1 MNSRLQEV
9 PPLLELQ
16 RLIAEADADQ
26 LKDFLDALSPREV
39 ARSVSR
45 LDDEH
50 RGRLL
55 ATIEPDDAATVIEQI
70 PDVQAADAME
80 LLEPQVAA
88 AILHELAG
96 ADRADLLGDMEGPA
110 AEAIL
115 DAMEGEEAAATR
127 ALREYPDDVAGGLMT
142 LEYLAYR
149 EDVTVAD
156 ILTDLRANVD
166 KYRDFIV
173 QYVFVTTKQL
183 QLVGVLRFRD
193 LAFARQDREA
203 RDLMTPDP
211 LTILDTASLDEV
223 RAFFDRHTLYGV
235 PVVDDGGHLVG
246 MIRRAAV
253 SAAVAERNDAV
264 FLKTQGIVGGEE
276 LRTMPLL
283 HRSRR
288 RLAWLTVN
296 ILLNV
301 IAASVI
307 AIYQETLAAVI
318 ALAVFLP
325 IISDMSGC
333 SGNQAVAV
341 SMRELSLGLLRPS
354 EVRRVWLK
362 EIWVGW
368 INGLA
373 LGSLIA
379 TVAWAWKGNPFLG
392 LVVGVAMM
400 LNTVVAVSIGGTV
413 PLLLRRFGV
422 DPALASGPILTTV
435 TDMCGF
441 FLLLSIASAVLPLLT
456 GG

>member
-1 MNSRLQEV
+1 MNTGLREG
-9 PPLLELQ
+9 PPWLELQ
-16 RLIAEADADQ
+16 RLIDEADAEQ
-26 LKDFLDALSPREV
+26 LRNFLETLSPREA

-45 LDDEH
+45 LDDDH
-50 RGRLL
+50 RVRLL
-55 ATIEPDDAATVIEQI
+55 ATIEPDDAATVVDQI
-70 PDVQAADAME
+70 PDVQAADAIE
-80 LLEPQVAA
+80 LLDPRVAA
-88 AILHELAG
+88 AILHELPG
-96 ADRADLLGDMEGPA
+96 ADRADLLGDMGVPA

-115 DAMEGEEAAATR
+115 GAMEGEEAAATR
-127 ALREYPDDVAGGLMT
+127 ALHEYPDDVAGGLMT
-142 LEYLAYR
+142 LEYLAYS
-149 EDVTVAD
+149 EDTSVAD
-156 ILTDLRANVD
+156 ILADLRANAE
-166 KYRDFIV
+166 KYRDFVV
-173 QYVFVTTKQL
+173 QYVFVTSKRR

-193 LAFARQDREA
+193 LAFARQDLVA
-203 RDLMTPDP
+203 RDLMIPNP

-223 RAFFDRHTLYGV
+223 RELFDSHTLFGY
-235 PVVDDGGHLVG
+235 PVVDGGGRLVG

-253 SAAVAERNDAV
+253 SEALTDRSDAA
-264 FLKTQGIVGGEE
+264 FLKSQGIVGGEE
-276 LRTMPLL
+276 LRTMRLL
-283 HRSRR
+283 LRARR
-288 RLAWLTVN
+288 RLAWLSVN
-296 ILLNV
+296 IVLNV

-307 AIYQETLAAVI
+307 AFYQDTLAAVI

-354 EVRRVWLK
+354 EVGRVWLK
-362 EIWVGW
+362 EILVGG

-379 TVAWAWKGNPFLG
+379 AVAWAWKGNAFLG

-422 DPALASGPILTTV
+422 DPALASSPILTTV

-441 FLLLSIASAVLPLLT
+441 FLLLSIAKAMLPLLIA
-456 GG
+456 

>member
-1 MNSRLQEV
+1 MNSESQESA
-9 PPLLELQ
+9 PWLELQ
-16 RLIAEADADQ
+16 RLMDGANVEQVRDY
-26 LKDFLDALSPREV
+26 LDTLSPQEV
-39 ARSVSR
+39 VRSVSR
-45 LDDEH
+45 LDDDQ
-50 RGRLL
+50 RARLL
-55 ATIEPDDAATVIEQI
+55 ETIEPDDAATVVEQI
-70 PDVQAADAME
+70 PDVQAADAIE
-80 LLEPQVAA
+80 LLEPKVAA
-88 AILHELAG
+88 AILHELPG
-96 ADRADLLGDMEGPA
+96 ADRADLLGDIEKPA

-115 DAMEGEEAAATR
+115 GAMEDEEAAATR
-127 ALREYPDDVAGGLMT
+127 ALGEYPDDVAGGLMT
-142 LEYLAYR
+142 LEYLAYW
-149 EDVTVAD
+149 EETTVAD
-156 ILTDLRANVD
+156 VLADLRANAE
-166 KYRDFIV
+166 KHRDFVV
-173 QYVFVTTKQL
+173 QYVFVTSREL
-183 QLVGVLRFRD
+183 QLLGVLRLRD
-193 LAFARQDREA
+193 LLFARQDRVI
-203 RDLMTPDP
+203 RDLMTRDP
-211 LTILDTASLDEV
+211 LTILDTASLDDV
-223 RAFFDRHTLYGV
+223 RTFFDRHTLYGV
-235 PVVDDGGHLVG
+235 PVVDAGGHLVG

-253 SAAVAERNDAV
+253 SEALAERSDAA
-264 FLKTQGIVGGEE
+264 FLKTQGIIGGEE

-288 RLAWLTVN
+288 RLSWLSVN

-307 AIYQETLAAVI
+307 AFYQETLAAVI

-341 SMRELSLGLLRPS
+341 SMRELSLGLVRPS

-362 EIWVGW
+362 EISVGW

-379 TVAWAWKGNPFLG
+379 AVAWMWKGNPFLG

-413 PLLLRRFGV
+413 PLLLRRLGV

-441 FLLLSIASAVLPLLT
+441 FLLLSIAGALLPMLT
-456 GG
+456 AG